1 MVDPYGQADLQLQPF
16 LDVQIRQPLPALAFL
31 PAHIEAVADFRN
43 LIAQGYSPLTQSGE
57 MTLLLSSAYRSVR
70 GGFSV
75 EF

>member
-16 LDVQIRQPLPALAFL
+16 LDVQVRQPLPNLAFL
-31 PAHIEAVADFRN
+31 PARIEAVADFRN
-43 LIAQGYSPLTQSGE
+43 LLAQGYSPLTQSGG
-57 MTLLLSSAYRSVR
+57 MNLRLSSAYRSIR